1 MRPTTRLITVALAG
15 ALTMAA
21 CGGGSEP
28 SPTVAA
34 PQAEAASTTVNTT
47 PATTAITGATN
58 STAATTATT
67 AAASTKANANT
78 ASQAEIQKALE
89 AAGVSNAARWAGEV
103 VEYRPYPT
111 NDPTLA
117 KLRQNLVKYNPGP
130 GVVDGIVS
138 ALSL

>member
-1 MRPTTRLITVALAG
+1 MRPTTRLLGIVFAG
-15 ALTMAA
+15 AFALVA
-21 CGGGSEP
+21 CSGGEP

-34 PQAEAASTTVNTT
+34 PKGQVTSTTVG
-47 PATTAITGATN
+47 TTA
-58 STAATTATT
+58 STTATT
-67 AAASTKANANT
+67 AATTTAATSASTAASTKANANT
-78 ASQAEIQKALE
+78 ASQVDIQKALE

-117 KLRQNLVKYNPGP
+117 KLRQNLAKYNPGP